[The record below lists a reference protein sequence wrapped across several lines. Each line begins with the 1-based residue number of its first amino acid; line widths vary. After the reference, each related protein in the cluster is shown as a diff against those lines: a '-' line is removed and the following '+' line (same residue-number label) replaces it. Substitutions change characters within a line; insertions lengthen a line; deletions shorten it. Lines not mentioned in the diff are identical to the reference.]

1 MDVYVYSE
9 GRPPGVHGN
18 MYGIPYKLLDWI
30 DVTNLNYRTLSKN
43 TNARCLFEHP
53 LHSSHT
59 NKIDWDSLSENT
71 APWATHLLE
80 QQPEKINW
88 YVLSGNPSTHA
99 IRMLRQE
106 INRVNNL
113 TYAQK
118 LLETCVETYIR
129 WTDFFMGTYNYEKYV
144 YTKID
149 WHHLS
154 ANPGAMKLLEEE
166 YNRDPQNHRIDDS
179 GLTQNPK
186 MNAWAMNL
194 LEETY
199 TKKPLMWDWLSGN
212 PSPFAKQLLEK
223 YPEKIN
229 WHELSKNSSPWAI
242 QLLEQHSSQANKIDW
257 YNLSRNTSPFAIR
270 LLEETY
276 KKNPQKIS
284 WYSLSENTQA
294 IHILEQ
300 SILEQKYGNG
310 NDTIGWIALSSNP
323 KAIHILEQ
331 HPDKIHYTVFSRN
344 PAIFTYDYHQMKID
358 KHELHEDL
366 IRTVFHPDNI
376 QCFLGWGF
384 YTDE

>member
-1 MDVYVYSE
+1 MNVYAYSD
-9 GRPPGVHGN
+9 GRPPGVH
-18 MYGIPYKLLDWI
+18 MDMIPCKLLDWI
-30 DVTNLNYRTLSKN
+30 DVTKLNWSALSKN
-43 TNARCLFEHP
+43 KNAKNLLEHP

-59 NKIDWDSLSENT
+59 NKINWDSLSENT
-71 APWATHLLE
+71 APWATYLLE
-80 QQPEKINW
+80 QHPLHSGKINW

-106 INRVNNL
+106 INRVNNR
-113 TYAQK
+113 TYAEK
-118 LLETCVETYIR
+118 LVES
-129 WTDFFMGTYNYEKYV
+129 WVEMHMKWMDFFMGTYNYEKHV

-149 WHHLS
+149 WYHLS
-154 ANPGAMKLLEEE
+154 ANPGAMELLEEE
-166 YNRDPQNHRIDDS
+166 YTRNPQNHRIDDS

-242 QLLEQHSSQANKIDW
+242 QLLEQQPNKIDW

>member
-1 MDVYVYSE
+1 MDVYVDSL
-9 GRPPGVHGN
+9 GRQNEVHGN
-18 MYGIPYKLLDWI
+18 MIPCKLLDWI
-30 DVTNLNYRTLSKN
+30 DVTKLNWSALSKN
-43 TNARCLFEHP
+43 NNAKNLLEHP

-59 NKIDWDSLSENT
+59 NKINWDSLSENT

-80 QQPEKINW
+80 QHSGKINW

-118 LLETCVETYIR
+118 LLETCVETHIK
-129 WTDFFMGTYNYEKYV
+129 WMDFFMGTYNYEKYV
-144 YTKID
+144 YTKIN
-149 WHHLS
+149 WYHLS
-154 ANPGAMKLLEEE
+154 ANPGAIELLEEE
-166 YNRDPQNHRIDDS
+166 YTRNPQNHRIDDS

-199 TKKPLMWDWLSGN
+199 TKKPLMCDWLSWDWLSGN

-242 QLLEQHSSQANKIDW
+242 QLLEQKPDKIDW

-300 SILEQKYGNG
+300 SILEKKYGNG
-310 NDTIGWIALSSNP
+310 NDTVGWIALSSNP

-344 PAIFTYDYHQMKID
+344 PAIFTYDYHQMKMD

>member
-1 MDVYVYSE
+1 MHVYAYSD
-9 GRPPGVHGN
+9 GRPQGVHMN
-18 MYGIPYKLLDWI
+18 MIPYKLLDWI
-30 DVTNLNYRTLSKN
+30 DVTKVNYRTLSKN
-43 TNARCLFEHP
+43 PNAKKLLEHD
-53 LHSSHT
+53 
-59 NKIDWDSLSENT
+59 KIDWVSLSENT

-80 QQPEKINW
+80 QHPDKINW

-106 INRVNNL
+106 INRVNNR

-118 LLETCVETYIR
+118 LVETWVEIHMK
-129 WTDFFMGTYNYEKYV
+129 WMDFFMGTYNYEKYC

-149 WHHLS
+149 WHRLS
-154 ANPGAMKLLEEE
+154 ANPGAMELLEEE

-179 GLTQNPK
+179 GLIQNPK

-199 TKKPLMWDWLSGN
+199 TKKPLMWDWLSRN

-229 WHELSKNSSPWAI
+229 WHELSSNASPWAI
-242 QLLEQHSSQANKIDW
+242 QLLEQQPLHSSQANKIDW

-276 KKNPQKIS
+276 KKDPQKIS

-300 SILEQKYGNG
+300 SILEKKYGNG
-310 NDTIGWIALSSNP
+310 KDTIGWIALSSNP
-323 KAIHILEQ
+323 KAVHILER

-344 PAIFTYDYHQMKID
+344 PAIFTYDYDQMKMD
-358 KHELHEDL
+358 KRELHEDL
-366 IRTVFHPDNI
+366 IRTMFHPDNI
-376 QCFLGWGF
+376 QCFAGWGF
-384 YTDE
+384 GCGYE